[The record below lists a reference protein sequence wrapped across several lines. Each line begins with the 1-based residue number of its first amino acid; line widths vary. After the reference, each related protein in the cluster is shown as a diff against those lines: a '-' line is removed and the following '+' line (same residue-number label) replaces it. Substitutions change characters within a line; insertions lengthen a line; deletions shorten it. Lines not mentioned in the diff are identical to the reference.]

1 MIASVEAIFL
11 PTFVLISENGMA
23 AAADK
28 RVDRC
33 PADPLAGALQNRRL
47 REERRHPVAVH
58 TVWYNGWSEHRCNLG
73 KS

>member
-47 REERRHPVAVH
+47 REERRPARRRSDHVAQRA
-58 TVWYNGWSEHRCNLG
+58 E
-73 KS
+73 